1 MSEETKEAPAKD
13 KSPAPEIDKAIKALL
28 KEAMK
33 EGDGG
38 LPAETVRARAAVISV
53 AINWQKV
60 KHHIKEGE
68 EFDPSLI

>member
-1 MSEETKEAPAKD
+1 MSDDLEKPAPKE

-28 KEAMK
+28 KEAMV
-33 EGDGG
+33 EGDNA

>member
-1 MSEETKEAPAKD
+1 MSDDLEKPAPKE

-28 KEAMK
+28 KEAMV
-33 EGDGG
+33 EGDNA
-38 LPAETVRARAAVISV
+38 LPVISV